1 MQFSRDSL
9 LFTDIILLGIM
20 LLRLLPALK
29 TRRAFFAAG
38 LIVSSA
44 AYLLAWQAHALEL
57 PRYTRLALLFV
68 VISQPVFFWLFCNQ
82 LFEDRF
88 VLRWWHAVFIAG
100 KFALAGALI
109 FGKPIVNTF
118 SQFAAE
124 DFPRLIPNFFYSLAF
139 VVHALA
145 VIVRTNRSDLV
156 EKRRR
161 LRAILLITTGVLI
174 LQAIL
179 TAAVL
184 RPIGFG
190 EISDTVSLFFMTAAL
205 MATVAWGDSIWREL
219 FTPPATTGATA
230 EGDPE
235 IMQKALDA
243 MERDELFR
251 TPGLTVTMLAAKT
264 GVQEY
269 KLRRAINGGLGYRNF
284 NEYLNFYRIRAAKN
298 FLAAAENADYPL
310 IHVALDLGYPSPAPF
325 NRAFKEATGMAPGEF
340 RRRKATETA
349 RSP

>member
-1 MQFSRDSL
+1 MHIARDTV
-9 LFTDIILLGIM
+9 LFVNITLLGVM
-20 LLRLLPALK
+20 FLRLLPVLK

-38 LIVSSA
+38 LIFSSA
-44 AYLLAWQAHALEL
+44 AYLVAWQLNAQEL
-57 PRYTRLALLFV
+57 PRYARLALLFFV
-68 VISQPVFFWLFCNQ
+68 VAQPIFFWLFCNE

-88 VLRWWHAVFIAG
+88 ELRWWHGVFIAG
-100 KFALAGALI
+100 KFILSGALVFGRPIINI
-109 FGKPIVNTF
+109 FTNF
-118 SQFAAE
+118 SAE
-124 DFPRLIPNFFYSLAF
+124 DYPRLIPNFFYTLGF

-161 LRAILLITTGVLI
+161 MRAVLLTGTGVMI
-174 LQAIL
+174 LQAII

-184 RPIGFG
+184 RPAGLG
-190 EISDTVSLFFMTAAL
+190 EAADTASLVAMTIALVASVS
-205 MATVAWGDSIWREL
+205 WGDSLWREL
-219 FTPPATTGATA
+219 FTPPAAA
-230 EGDPE
+230 PAPQEGDPE

-251 TPGLTVTMLAAKT
+251 TGGLTVTMLAEKI

-298 FLAAAENADYPL
+298 FLSTSENADYPL

-325 NRAFKEATGMAPGEF
+325 NRAFKEATGMAPGEY
-340 RRRKATETA
+340 RKRKAIN
-349 RSP
+349 S

>member
-1 MQFSRDSL
+1 MQFGRDSL

-20 LLRLLPALK
+20 LLRLMPALK
-29 TRRAFFAAG
+29 TRRALFAAG
-38 LIVSSA
+38 LILSSA
-44 AYLLAWQAHALEL
+44 AYLIAWQAHAHDL
-57 PRYTRLALLFV
+57 PRFVRLTLLFAV
-68 VISQPVFFWLFCNQ
+68 VSQPVFFWLFCNE

-88 VLRWWHAVFIAG
+88 VLRWWHGLFIAG

-118 SQFAAE
+118 THFAAE

-145 VIVRTNRSDLV
+145 VIVRTNRTDLV

-161 LRAILLITTGVLI
+161 LRAILLIGTGILI
-174 LQAIL
+174 VQAIF

-184 RPIGFG
+184 RPIGLG
-190 EISDTVSLFFMTAAL
+190 TISDNVSLIMMTAAL

-219 FTPPATTGATA
+219 FTLPAAPAAA

-310 IHVALDLGYPSPAPF
+310 IHVALDMGYPSPAPF

-340 RRRKATETA
+340 RKRKATEAA
-349 RSP
+349 RNP